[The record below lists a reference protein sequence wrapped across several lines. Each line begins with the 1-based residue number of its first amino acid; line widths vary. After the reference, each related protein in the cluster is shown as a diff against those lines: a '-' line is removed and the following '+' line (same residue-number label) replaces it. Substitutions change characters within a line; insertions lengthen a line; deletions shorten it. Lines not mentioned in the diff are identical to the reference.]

1 MTRSSAIGL
10 VLLAVLL
17 TVFAQLAFRAQVGAM
32 PALPADMG
40 GRLVFVFK
48 VLTSP
53 LVIGALIAAGVV
65 ALCWT
70 MALTA
75 LPLSVAYPML
85 SLTFPL
91 VVVGAHY
98 FFGELVDWRTF
109 AGLFLILA
117 GITVMNIR
125 G

>member
-32 PALPADMG
+32 PGLPADMS
-40 GRLVFVFK
+40 GRLIFVLK

-53 LVIGALIAAGVV
+53 LVMGALVAAGVV
-65 ALCWT
+65 AVCWT
-70 MALTA
+70 MALTS

-117 GITVMNIR
+117 GITVMNVR

>member
-17 TVFAQLAFRAQVGAM
+17 TVFAQLAFRAQVGTM
-32 PALPADMG
+32 PALPADLG
-40 GRLVFVFK
+40 GRLVFVLK

-53 LVIGALIAAGVV
+53 LVIAALVAAGIV
-65 ALCWT
+65 AVCWT

-117 GITVMNIR
+117 GITVMNVR